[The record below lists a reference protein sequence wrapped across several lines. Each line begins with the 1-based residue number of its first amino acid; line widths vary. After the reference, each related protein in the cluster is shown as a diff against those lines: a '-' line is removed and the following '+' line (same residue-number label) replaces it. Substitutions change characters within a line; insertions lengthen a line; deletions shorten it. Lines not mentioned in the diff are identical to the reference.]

1 MTGYAKWAMHNINKI
16 GDFVN
21 DDGSC
26 EICVIYSGDY
36 MSGGLFWINH
46 APVALKE
53 GEYANGY
60 TLGNT
65 SVELTYQ
72 EALDLKKQLESK

>member
-1 MTGYAKWAMHNINKI
+1 MIHNIGKM
-16 GDFVN
+16 GDFIKD

-26 EICVIYSGDY
+26 EMCIIHGSDY
-36 MSGGLFWINH
+36 MRVGIFWISH
-46 APVALKE
+46 VPIDLKE

-60 TLGNT
+60 TLGEV

-72 EALDLKKQLESK
+72 EALDMKKQLESIR

>member
-1 MTGYAKWAMHNINKI
+1 MINIIGKM
-16 GDFVN
+16 GDFIKE

-26 EICVIYSGDY
+26 EMGVIHGSDSMRVGI
-36 MSGGLFWINH
+36 FWISH
-46 APVALKE
+46 IPVDLKE

-60 TLGNT
+60 TLGEV

-72 EALDLKKQLESK
+72 EALDLKKQLESE